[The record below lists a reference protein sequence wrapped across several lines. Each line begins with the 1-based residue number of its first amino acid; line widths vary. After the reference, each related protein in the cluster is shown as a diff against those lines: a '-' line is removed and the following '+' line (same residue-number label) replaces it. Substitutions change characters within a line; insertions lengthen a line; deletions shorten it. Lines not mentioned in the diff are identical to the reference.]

1 MEKTRKAFVVLA
13 AAVTAG
19 NYIGCGS
26 NTPKAQDTPLA
37 DAASQADT
45 QGPDAITRADTQGPD
60 VASQTDT
67 QGSDAATQTDTQVLD
82 ATSAIDAQ
90 AVADV
95 GKESVMLNADASVSS
110 PDSGFNLSMPSG
122 SLYDVLVRSDVA

>member
-26 NTPKAQDTPLA
+26 NNPEARDAQIADT
-37 DAASQADT
+37 ASQADT
-45 QGPDAITRADTQGPD
+45 QGPDAIAQADAQSPDAATKTDMQGP
-60 VASQTDT
+60 
-67 QGSDAATQTDTQVLD
+67 DAATQIDTQVLD

-90 AVADV
+90 AVADI

-110 PDSGFNLSMPSG
+110 PDAGFTLSMPSG
-122 SLYDVLVRSDVA
+122 TLYDVLVREDVA